1 MEKLPK
7 YDTYFSR
14 WITTKKIYAKNIPIL
29 PKIVVKFS
37 ILKTKKSDQIWWGFK
52 QTLIMRCIVLFQ
64 DILARRRRCQ
74 VPIISLLPLWNIFQ
88 APSNLCSFSKEK
100 HERNV
105 KIYIC
110 MCLFRKN
117 ITQIQKQPKSF
128 FKKFAKNKKIRS
140 FLKVPLSL
148 TLQSTNINIIIFL
161 KINKKAS
168 AIFFCIRLYLLC
180 KSFAKHNMSLVICL
194 VMSLS

>member
-1 MEKLPK
+1 M
-7 YDTYFSR
+7 
-14 WITTKKIYAKNIPIL
+14 
-29 PKIVVKFS
+29 V
-37 ILKTKKSDQIWWGFK
+37 GFK
-52 QTLIMRCIVLFQ
+52 TSTYIMRCIVLFQ
-64 DILARRRRCQ
+64 DIWQEEGGAKCPSYLY
-74 VPIISLLPLWNIFQ
+74 SLYGIYFKHHQICAL
-88 APSNLCSFSKEK
+88 FSKEK